1 VPHWLDTVV
10 TLLCAETA
18 DLRELARIVGANPKT
33 FYRGIDPGNLDL
45 IGQDL
50 QGMEFKAISAEDTE
64 KIRNAT
70 TKEERLSMLLDSI
83 LQNRSN
89 GLQILDSYN
98 SDRSSYANDSL
109 EELRKVLTNEPEN
122 RRVDNVS
129 LVRALRRPLAHQLG
143 GSRANLIYYMAK
155 HLSKYPDIKGY
166 LRKSYLRS
174 TSSQFDRYRHEIEK
188 LLM

>member
-1 VPHWLDTVV
+1 VPHWWDMVV
-10 TLLCAETA
+10 TLLCAETK
-18 DLRELARIVGANPKT
+18 DLRELARIAGANPKT
-33 FYRGIDPGNLDL
+33 FYHGVDPANLDL
-45 IGQDL
+45 VGQDL
-50 QGMEFKAISAEDTE
+50 NGIEFRVISAEETE
-64 KIRNAT
+64 KIRSAT

-89 GLQILDSYN
+89 GLQILDNY
-98 SDRSSYANDSL
+98 DLDKSSYANDAL
-109 EELRKVLTNEPEN
+109 KELRKVLTNEPKN

-174 TSSQFDRYRHEIEK
+174 TASQFDRYRHEIEK